1 MVRIKD
7 GFVGQRLAV
16 YPFFIIEQALN
27 NPLTSDLV
35 VHSMGYFPKA
45 AGHYINRP
53 NGCGEYIL
61 IYCINGKGFFKLGGV
76 QHAVCEN
83 QFFVLPAEEPH
94 QYWADEES
102 PWSIYW
108 VHFKGSKAVSIF
120 KQLNDV
126 NQISLNDHSRMQDRI
141 GFFDELL
148 NIMES
153 ELKESS
159 VDYVNMSINHLFAT
173 FLYIDEYRA
182 AKYPVQKANYTSF
195 ISLATHYMN
204 ENIEKH
210 LTLEDMAAHFGYSK
224 SYFYR
229 LFYKETGYAPITYL
243 QNIKIKRAAEL
254 FANTSLKVNQVAL
267 KMGFDDP
274 YYFSRLFKKVMGVAP
289 VSYKKALGK

>member
-16 YPFFIIEQALN
+16 YPFFVIEQALS

-45 AGHYINRP
+45 EGHYINRP

-61 IYCINGKGFFKLGGV
+61 IYCVKGGGFFKLGGT
-76 QHAVCEN
+76 QYAVAEN

-94 QYWADEES
+94 QYWAAEGN

-108 VHFKGSKAVSIF
+108 VHFKGSKAGAIF
-120 KQLNDV
+120 RQLNEV
-126 NQISLNDHSRMQDRI
+126 NKILLDDHSRMKDRTD
-141 GFFDELL
+141 FFDELL
-148 NIMES
+148 NVMEGD
-153 ELKESS
+153 LKESS
-159 VDYVNMSINHLFAT
+159 VAYVNMSINHLFAT

-182 AKYPVQKANYTSF
+182 AKYAVQKGNYTSF
-195 ISLATHYMN
+195 VSLATHYMN
-204 ENIEKH
+204 ENLEKQ

-229 LFYKETGYAPITYL
+229 LFYKETGYAPISYF

-254 FANTSLKVNQVAL
+254 LVNTGLKVNQVAL

-274 YYFSRLFKKVMGVAP
+274 YYFSRLFKKVMGIAP
-289 VSYKKALGK
+289 VLYKKMQGK